1 MASPLTKMCH
11 GFCRF
16 PSTLPAADAVPDH
29 RKVGRTRRKR
39 PGSAPDA
46 VGGLRVPDDDAI
58 IVIIVVNI
66 VLITNIVT
74 VVKSNV
80 KLLSKS
86 FYYPNEI
93 KILISQFIKTLF
105 CQQVLYRA

>member
-1 MASPLTKMCH
+1 M
-11 GFCRF
+11 
-16 PSTLPAADAVPDH
+16 PDH

-66 VLITNIVT
+66 VTITNIVT

-80 KLLSKS
+80 KLLASHVITPMK
-86 FYYPNEI
+86 
-93 KILISQFIKTLF
+93 
-105 CQQVLYRA
+105 